1 MLSDGHQRGH
11 RAHHAVAVGRV
22 PYRHRVMHRL
32 GRRPWFGLRYT
43 VSNLFRR
50 PFVRRLL
57 LGVAICISLAVV
69 GVLGLWWRLSSGPIE
84 IDIATPWLKAA
95 IEENFGGNHSV
106 AVGGTQIER
115 DEKGRTSLRLRDIV
129 VRDADGTIVAS
140 APKAEVGLSGR
151 RLMVGQLRAQ
161 SLNLVGAEMAV
172 RIESDGQLTVFAG
185 ADKRPIATAAA
196 NSNISPTDQAAPSVN
211 AQGALRAEF
220 EKLAGIMAWIDALG
234 QTGLDGH
241 DLRELG
247 LKNGNLVVDDRR
259 NGKRWTFDGINA
271 SLTRPRRGGVLFRI
285 ESDSS
290 ERPWV
295 LSAAMRPLTDGV
307 RAVGIEARKVSMH
320 DVLLALRINTDDFDI
335 DLPISASIRADI
347 LADGSPQVVQGQ
359 LLAEKGTIVDRNNDK
374 VSLAVDRADV
384 RFNWDNQR
392 RNLVVPFQIQ
402 SGGNQFTMRAT
413 LDAPQEQPG
422 IWLINVTRGDSVIDP
437 AILAPGSSSDD
448 EGVALNRVTMRLKVD
463 TNRKRIDLEQGDIS
477 RIDTRASHSL
487 GLALTG
493 RLDYG
498 GKEPHLAFGVAGTR
512 MPAYALKRIWPIFAA
527 ADVRSWVETHI
538 SDGMVERIVIAGNA
552 PVPNFKHEGPPMPDD
567 GLSVDI
573 ETSGTT
579 LRPIASLPPIRDADL
594 TVRIRGRAATVNV
607 GRGTVEVAPG
617 RRLNVAGGVF
627 EVPDTHP
634 KPAPARANFRIDGS
648 VPAAVVL
655 LSSEGLRDIVGL
667 SLDPASTRGTITAQV
682 AVKLALARTMSDDSS
697 SYTVNADLT
706 NFAADKMLF
715 GQRLEAQTL
724 KVAAS
729 GDGYQIKGD
738 AKVNGTPA
746 SIDLRKQKGDSDA
759 ELRMQSVI
767 DDAARRRLGMDIG
780 NAITGAI
787 PIKVIGK
794 VNDEGKDEGLNV
806 EADLTPVKIDNLFP
820 GWTKPAGRAARA
832 SYKMLKTPKSVRI
845 DDLSIDGSG
854 TTIRGSIELD
864 ASNNEIVSANL
875 PVFALSDGDRVAL
888 KADRASDGVLHVSMR
903 GDIYDGRHFVKSSMA
918 GSSTD
923 KSRQKQMDLD
933 LEVKV
938 GAVAGH
944 NGETLRGLD
953 LKMSRRD
960 GHIRSFAMASK
971 IGRDTPFNGDLRI
984 RSRDNHQV
992 IYFETDDAGALFRF
1006 TDMYPRMYG
1015 GQMWMAMDPPTQE
1028 QSPQI
1033 GTLYIRRFAVRG
1045 EPALDRIV
1053 SGAPN
1058 SPGGPGSSGVD
1069 FSEMRAEFTR
1079 LPGKMAIRD
1088 GIVRGPLVGATV
1100 EGNIDYVR
1108 DDVHLRGTFVPF
1120 YGLNNMFGQI
1130 PIVGL
1135 FLGGGNKEGL
1145 LGINYEAVGPPGA
1158 PRVTVNPV
1166 SAIAPGLLRKFVPSP
1181 GTFDPKFAPSP
1192 GAYDQNFIPP
1202 SR

>member
-11 RAHHAVAVGRV
+11 PVHHAVAVGRV

-32 GRRPWFGLRYT
+32 ARRPWFGLRYT

-50 PFVRRLL
+50 PLVRRLL
-57 LGVAICISLAVV
+57 LGAAICVSLAII

-84 IDIATPWLKAA
+84 LDLATPWLKAA
-95 IEENFGGNHSV
+95 IEENFGGSHSV
-106 AVGGTQIER
+106 VVGGTQLER
-115 DEKGRTSLRLRDIV
+115 DEKGGTSLRLRDIV
-129 VRDADGTIVAS
+129 VRDSDGTIVAS

-151 RLMVGQLRAQ
+151 SLFVGQLRAQ

-172 RIESDGQLTVFAG
+172 RIETDGRLTVFAG
-185 ADKRPIATAAA
+185 ADKRPIATATA
-196 NSNISPTDQAAPSVN
+196 NSTILPTDQPAASANP
-211 AQGALRAEF
+211 QGALRAEF

-271 SLTRPRRGGVLFRI
+271 SLTRPRRGGVIFRL
-285 ESDSS
+285 ESDNS

-320 DVLLALRINTDDFDI
+320 DILLALRLNTEDFDI
-335 DLPISASIRADI
+335 DLPVSASVRADV
-347 LADGSPQVVQGQ
+347 LADGTPQVVQGQ
-359 LLAEKGTIVDRNNDK
+359 LFAEKGTVVDRDNDK
-374 VSLAVDRADV
+374 VNLAIDRADF
-384 RFNWDNQR
+384 RFTWDNQR
-392 RNLVVPFQIQ
+392 RNLVVPFQVQ

-422 IWLINVTRGDSVIDP
+422 IWLINLTRGDSVIDP
-437 AILAPGSSSDD
+437 VILAPGVSSDD
-448 EGVALNRVTMRLKVD
+448 EGVALNRVAMRLKVD
-463 TNRKRIDLEQGDIS
+463 TNRRRIDLEQGDVS
-477 RIDTRASHSL
+477 RIDTRASHNI

-512 MPAYALKRIWPIFAA
+512 MPVYALKRFWPIFAA
-527 ADVRSWVETHI
+527 ADVRSWVETHV
-538 SDGMVERIVIAGNA
+538 SDGMVERMVIAGNA
-552 PVPNFKHEGPPMPDD
+552 AAANFRHEGPPMPDD

-579 LRPIASLPPIRDADL
+579 LRPIASLPAIRDADV

-617 RRLNVAGGVF
+617 RKLNVAGGVF

-667 SLDPASTRGTITAQV
+667 SLDPASTRGTVTAQV
-682 AVKLALARTMSDDSS
+682 GVKLALARTMSDDSS
-697 SYTVNADLT
+697 SYTINADLT
-706 NFAADKMLF
+706 NFAADKMLL
-715 GQRLEAQTL
+715 GQRLEAPTL
-724 KVAAS
+724 KVTAS

-746 SIDLRKQKGDSDA
+746 SIDLRKQKGDADA

-767 DDAARRRLGMDIG
+767 DEAARRRLGMDIG

-787 PIKVIGK
+787 PIKVAGK
-794 VNDEGKDEGLNV
+794 IKDDGKDEGLNV

-820 GWTKPAGRAARA
+820 GWTKPAGRPARA
-832 SYKMLKTPKSVRI
+832 GYKMLRTAKSVRI

-854 TTIRGSIELD
+854 ATIRGSVELD
-864 ASNNEIVSANL
+864 GSTNEIISANF

-918 GSSTD
+918 STD
-923 KSRQKQMDLD
+923 RSRQKLIDLD

-938 GAVAGH
+938 GTVAGH

-953 LKMSRRD
+953 LKMSRRG

-984 RSRDNHQV
+984 RSRDSHQV
-992 IYFETDDAGALFRF
+992 IYFQTDDAGALFRF

-1033 GTLYIRRFAVRG
+1033 GTLYISRFVVRG
-1045 EPALDRIV
+1045 EPALDRII

-1058 SPGGPGSSGVD
+1058 SPGAPATSGVD
-1069 FSEMRAEFTR
+1069 FSEMRSEFTR
-1079 LPGKMAIRD
+1079 FPGKMAIRD

-1100 EGNIDYVR
+1100 EGNIDYVK

-1135 FLGGGNKEGL
+1135 FLGAGNKEGL

-1158 PRVTVNPV
+1158 PRITVNPV

>member
-11 RAHHAVAVGRV
+11 RVHHAVAVGRV

-32 GRRPWFGLRYT
+32 ARRPWFGLRYT

-50 PFVRRLL
+50 PLVRRLI
-57 LGVAICISLAVV
+57 LGAAICVSLAII

-84 IDIATPWLKAA
+84 LDLATPWLKAA
-95 IEENFGGNHSV
+95 IEENFGGSHSV
-106 AVGGTQIER
+106 VVGGTQLER
-115 DEKGRTSLRLRDIV
+115 DEKGGTSLRLRDIV
-129 VRDADGTIVAS
+129 VRDSDGTIVAS

-151 RLMVGQLRAQ
+151 SLFVGQLRAQ

-172 RIESDGQLTVFAG
+172 RIETDGRLTVFAG
-185 ADKRPIATAAA
+185 ADKRPIATATA
-196 NSNISPTDQAAPSVN
+196 NSTILPTDQPAASANP
-211 AQGALRAEF
+211 QGALRAEF

-271 SLTRPRRGGVLFRI
+271 SLTRPRRGGVIFRL
-285 ESDSS
+285 ESDNP

-320 DVLLALRINTDDFDI
+320 DILLALRLNTEDFDI
-335 DLPISASIRADI
+335 DLPVSASVRADV
-347 LADGSPQVVQGQ
+347 LADGTPQVVQGQ
-359 LLAEKGTIVDRNNDK
+359 LFAEKGTVVDRNNDK
-374 VSLAVDRADV
+374 VNLAIDRADF
-384 RFNWDNQR
+384 RFTWDNQR
-392 RNLVVPFQIQ
+392 RNLVVPFQVQ

-422 IWLINVTRGDSVIDP
+422 IWLINLTRGDSVIDP
-437 AILAPGSSSDD
+437 VILAPGVSSDD
-448 EGVALNRVTMRLKVD
+448 EGVALNRVAMRLKVD
-463 TNRKRIDLEQGDIS
+463 TNRRRIDLEQGDVS
-477 RIDTRASHSL
+477 RIDTRASHNI

-512 MPAYALKRIWPIFAA
+512 MPVYALKRFWPIFAA
-527 ADVRSWVETHI
+527 ADVRSWVETHV
-538 SDGMVERIVIAGNA
+538 SDGMVERMVIAGNA
-552 PVPNFKHEGPPMPDD
+552 AAANFRHEGPPMPDD

-579 LRPIASLPPIRDADL
+579 LRPIASLPAIRDADV

-617 RRLNVAGGVF
+617 RKLNVAGGVF

-667 SLDPASTRGTITAQV
+667 SLDPASTRGTVTAQV
-682 AVKLALARTMSDDSS
+682 GVKLALARTMSDDSS
-697 SYTVNADLT
+697 SYTINADLT
-706 NFAADKMLF
+706 NFAADKMLL
-715 GQRLEAQTL
+715 GQRLEAPTL
-724 KVAAS
+724 KVTAS

-746 SIDLRKQKGDSDA
+746 SIDLRKQKGDADA

-767 DDAARRRLGMDIG
+767 DEAARRRLGMDIG

-787 PIKVIGK
+787 PIKVAGK
-794 VNDEGKDEGLNV
+794 IKDDGKDEGLNV

-820 GWTKPAGRAARA
+820 GWTKPAGRPARA
-832 SYKMLKTPKSVRI
+832 GYKMLRTAKSVRI

-854 TTIRGSIELD
+854 ATIRGSVELD
-864 ASNNEIVSANL
+864 GSTNEIISANF

-918 GSSTD
+918 STD
-923 KSRQKQMDLD
+923 RSRQKLVDLD

-938 GAVAGH
+938 GTVAGH

-953 LKMSRRD
+953 LKMSRRG

-992 IYFETDDAGALFRF
+992 IYFQTDDAGALFRF

-1033 GTLYIRRFAVRG
+1033 GTLYISRFVVRG
-1045 EPALDRIV
+1045 EPALDRII

-1058 SPGGPGSSGVD
+1058 SPGAPATSGVD
-1069 FSEMRAEFTR
+1069 FSEMRSEFTR
-1079 LPGKMAIRD
+1079 FPGKMAIRD

-1135 FLGGGNKEGL
+1135 FLGAGNKEGL

-1158 PRVTVNPV
+1158 PRITVNPV

>member
-1 MLSDGHQRGH
+1 
-11 RAHHAVAVGRV
+11 
-22 PYRHRVMHRL
+22 
-32 GRRPWFGLRYT
+32 
-43 VSNLFRR
+43 LF
-50 PFVRRLL
+50 
-57 LGVAICISLAVV
+57 
-69 GVLGLWWRLSSGPIE
+69 
-84 IDIATPWLKAA
+84 
-95 IEENFGGNHSV
+95 
-106 AVGGTQIER
+106 
-115 DEKGRTSLRLRDIV
+115 
-129 VRDADGTIVAS
+129 
-140 APKAEVGLSGR
+140 
-151 RLMVGQLRAQ
+151 VGQLRAQ

-172 RIESDGQLTVFAG
+172 RIETDGRLTVFAG
-185 ADKRPIATAAA
+185 ADKRPIATATA
-196 NSNISPTDQAAPSVN
+196 NSNISPTDQPAPSAN
-211 AQGALRAEF
+211 PQGALRAEF

-271 SLTRPRRGGVLFRI
+271 SLTRPRRGGVIFRL
-285 ESDSS
+285 ESDNP

-320 DVLLALRINTDDFDI
+320 DILLALRLNTEDFDI
-335 DLPISASIRADI
+335 DLPVSASVRADV
-347 LADGSPQVVQGQ
+347 LADGTPQVVQGQ
-359 LLAEKGTIVDRNNDK
+359 LFAEKGTVVDRNNDK
-374 VSLAVDRADV
+374 VNLAIDRADV
-384 RFNWDNQR
+384 RFTWDNQR
-392 RNLVVPFQIQ
+392 RNLVVPFQVQ

-422 IWLINVTRGDSVIDP
+422 TWLINLTRGDSVIDP
-437 AILAPGSSSDD
+437 VILAPGASPDD
-448 EGVALNRVTMRLKVD
+448 EGVALNRVAMRLKVD
-463 TNRKRIDLEQGDIS
+463 TDRKRIDLEQGDVS
-477 RIDTRASHSL
+477 RIDTRASHNI

-512 MPAYALKRIWPIFAA
+512 MPVSALKRFWPIFAA
-527 ADVRSWVETHI
+527 ADVRSWVETHV
-538 SDGMVERIVIAGNA
+538 SDGMVERMVIAGNA
-552 PVPNFKHEGPPMPDD
+552 AAANFRHEGPPMPDD

-579 LRPIASLPPIRDADL
+579 LRPIASLPAIRDADV

-667 SLDPASTRGTITAQV
+667 SLDPTSTRGTVTAQV
-682 AVKLALARTMSDDSS
+682 GVKLALARTMSDDSS
-697 SYTVNADLT
+697 SYTINADLT
-706 NFAADKMLF
+706 NFAADKMLL
-715 GQRLEAQTL
+715 GQRLEAPTL
-724 KVAAS
+724 KVTAS

-746 SIDLRKQKGDSDA
+746 SIDLRKQKGDADA

-767 DDAARRRLGMDIG
+767 DEAARRRLGMDIG
-780 NAITGAI
+780 NAIIGAI
-787 PIKVIGK
+787 PIKVAGK
-794 VNDEGKDEGLNV
+794 IKDDGKDEGLNV

-820 GWTKPAGRAARA
+820 GWTKPAGRPARA
-832 SYKMLKTPKSVRI
+832 GYKMLRTAKSVRI

-854 TTIRGSIELD
+854 ATIRGSVELD
-864 ASNNEIVSANL
+864 GSTNEIISANF

-918 GSSTD
+918 STD
-923 KSRQKQMDLD
+923 RSRQKLVDLD

-938 GAVAGH
+938 GTVAGH

-953 LKMSRRD
+953 LKMSRRG

-971 IGRDTPFNGDLRI
+971 IGRDTPFNGDLRV

-992 IYFETDDAGALFRF
+992 IYFQTDDAGALFRF

-1033 GTLYIRRFAVRG
+1033 GTLYISRFVVRG

-1058 SPGGPGSSGVD
+1058 SPGAPASSGVD
-1069 FSEMRAEFTR
+1069 FSEMRSEFTR
-1079 LPGKMAIRD
+1079 FPGKMAIRD

-1135 FLGGGNKEGL
+1135 FLGAGNKEGL

-1158 PRVTVNPV
+1158 PRITVNPV